1 MIDLIFYLE
10 YAEMQRL
17 SGHYQCGYVLHIF
30 MVVQNYCL
38 LNRYKIHHSLCRD
51 RRSKQK
57 AEKDFLQA
65 REGRNKNS
73 VSPCCQLQN
82 DHVSHVRQRLG
93 RDYRDDNQ
101 SDRDSHTQE
110 VQNSMLRLR

>member
-65 REGRNKNS
+65 REEGGTQQK
-73 VSPCCQLQN
+73 Q
-82 DHVSHVRQRLG
+82 RQPLL
-93 RDYRDDNQ
+93 
-101 SDRDSHTQE
+101 SAAK
-110 VQNSMLRLR
+110 